1 MSERMTLFCIVHNK
15 QDEVPFSVK
24 VNGGDTVDELK
35 QLIKATC
42 TPKMDNITSH
52 HLKLRIW
59 NQPGDIDYVHLD
71 GIAMLN
77 PMKKVRD
84 IFCGDGFPKEECVH
98 IIITVPE
105 PETTPVEDRK
115 ELHHL
120 RKIVEQ
126 LKNSFHEKD
135 AELATLKED
144 HRFDLIVEPKR
155 ILSIS
160 WTVNINTATLNE
172 LKEKISKDYYPHLG
186 STLLKLILKPK
197 SSKPFSPDSDKDL
210 RVLLRDLVQAN
221 EKVLIISVET
231 PQKPFSEW
239 CLSAV
244 KELYGIIGEFPK
256 YKCGRAPIVNT
267 KTLPSL
273 LDILNE
279 FSIITPI
286 LHESTEATASLYVHS
301 ILNKVAADFLSS
313 NSSSVPGFELASD
326 TLEQIFII
334 KPQKQVTG
342 VYGRG
347 PVDYAIDLSNGVTVC
362 VTEVKREDNAIT
374 KGLAQNAVQ
383 IESALWESRKRKRPT
398 CDLDGTDNDE
408 VPNYCFGIVTNAKEW
423 HFLKCTIVNGTTEFM
438 VSRSYTVSYGKESTK
453 NDVEVLAEIIK
464 WLLMEAQSSTTD
476 GRKKAKVVTEMPRSD

>member
-1 MSERMTLFCIVHNK
+1 MPLLFCQVWG
-15 QDEVPFSVK
+15 DSDAEPFPVM
-24 VNGGDTVDELK
+24 VDGGDTVGELK
-35 QLIKATC
+35 ELIMAKD
-42 TPKMDNITSH
+42 PNYFKHIGPLN
-52 HLKLRIW
+52 LKLWKW
-59 NQPGDIDYVHLD
+59 NQPGGVEGLD
-71 GIAMLN
+71 LGSSSMLN
-77 PMKKVRD
+77 PMETIEE
-84 IFCGDGFPKEECVH
+84 IFENDPPQRKCVH
-98 IIITVPE
+98 IIITVPAHADNY
-105 PETTPVEDRK
+105 PGIETTPVEDRK

-126 LKNSFHEKD
+126 
-135 AELATLKED
+135 LKED

-172 LKEKISKDYYPHLG
+172 LKEKISKNYYPHLD

-239 CLSAV
+239 SLSAV

-301 ILNKVAADFLSS
+301 ILNKVAADFLLS

-347 PVDYAIDLSNGVTVC
+347 PVDYAIDLSNGVTVG